1 MDDFKMHRRDLRQK
15 ISACG
20 SLIKRKKMYGVD
32 FQNGLVVM
40 RK

>member
-1 MDDFKMHRRDLRQK
+1 MHRRGLRQK

-20 SLIKRKKMYGVD
+20 SLTKRKEMYGAD